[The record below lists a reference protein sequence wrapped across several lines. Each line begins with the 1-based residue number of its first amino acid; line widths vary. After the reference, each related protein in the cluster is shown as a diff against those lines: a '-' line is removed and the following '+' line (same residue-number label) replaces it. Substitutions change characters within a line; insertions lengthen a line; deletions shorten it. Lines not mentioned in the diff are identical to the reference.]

1 MKQSEMWGISLENSL
16 VSKIFAKT
24 MFVAVCSSI
33 VTVLVI
39 CTVFVVTKEIPLHQL
54 LQFCG
59 RYFYQFFIM
68 LFIITAIALVSA
80 YALARKIVKPIEKMG
95 EDLKHIDENCP
106 YDELKP
112 FSEKIK
118 TQLDKKARLENLAKQ
133 FTANLSHE
141 LKTPLTAISGY
152 GEILENTSVSPEDAS
167 RFGGIIYKESQ
178 RLINLTH
185 DIIQL
190 SQLEEYDFKP
200 IVDTVD
206 LAEIAFS
213 CVEALSVGAQK
224 RDIKLH
230 VDGNEAFIRAS
241 KSLLDELVYNL
252 VENAIRYNVDGGE
265 VFVTVENKEKEIVLA
280 VRDTGIGIPESAQ
293 GRIFERFFRV
303 DKSRSKQTGGTGL
316 GLAIVKHSAE
326 YLGGSVQLESKEN
339 VGTTITV
346 FLPKK

>member
-1 MKQSEMWGISLENSL
+1 MWGISLENSL
-16 VSKIFAKT
+16 VSKIFSKT
-24 MFVAVCSSI
+24 MFVALGSSI
-33 VTVLVI
+33 ITVLII
-39 CTVFVVTKEIPLHQL
+39 CTVFVATGEVKLQKVLQL
-54 LQFCG
+54 LGKYSF
-59 RYFYQFFIM
+59 QFFIL
-68 LFIITAIALVSA
+68 LFVITAIALVTA
-80 YALARKIVKPIEKMG
+80 YVLTRKIVKPIEKMG

-112 FSEKIK
+112 FTEKIK

-152 GEILENTSVSPEDAS
+152 GEILENTDVSPEDAS

-200 IVDTVD
+200 IIDTVD
-206 LAEIAFS
+206 LNSIAVS
-213 CVEALSVGAQK
+213 CVEALSVEAQK
-224 RDIKLH
+224 RSIRIQ
-230 VDGNEAFIRAS
+230 VDGKEAFIRAS
-241 KSLLDELVYNL
+241 KPLLEELVYNL

-265 VFVTVENKEKEIVLA
+265 VFITVQNNENEIVLV

-293 GRIFERFFRV
+293 SRIFERFFRV

-326 YLGGSVQLESKEN
+326 YLGGSVKLESIEN
-339 VGTTITV
+339 EGTTVTV
-346 FLPKK
+346 LLPKK

>member
-1 MKQSEMWGISLENSL
+1 M

-24 MFVAVCSSI
+24 MFVALCASI
-33 VTVLVI
+33 VTVLII
-39 CTVFVVTKEIPLHQL
+39 CTVFVITKEIQL
-54 LQFCG
+54 QQLFHLFG
-59 RYFYQFFIM
+59 KYFYQFFLI

-112 FSEKIK
+112 FTEKIK

-152 GEILENTSVSPEDAS
+152 GEILENTAVSPEDAS

-200 IVDTVD
+200 IIDTVD
-206 LAEIAFS
+206 LTAIAFS
-213 CVEALSVGAQK
+213 CVEALSVEAQK
-224 RDIKLH
+224 RNVKIT

-241 KSLLDELVYNL
+241 KPLLEELVYNL

-265 VFVTVENKEKEIVLA
+265 VFVTVENKEKEIMLV
-280 VRDTGIGIPESAQ
+280 VRDTGIGIPENAQ
-293 GRIFERFFRV
+293 SRIFERFFRV

-326 YLGGSVQLESKEN
+326 YLGGSVKLESKEN
-339 VGTTITV
+339 EGTTVTV

>member
-1 MKQSEMWGISLENSL
+1 MFASL
-16 VSKIFAKT
+16 
-24 MFVAVCSSI
+24 CSS
-33 VTVLVI
+33 VMTVLII
-39 CTVFVVTKEIPLHQL
+39 CTVFVATKEVKLQQVLHL
-54 LQFCG
+54 LGKYSF
-59 RYFYQFFIM
+59 QFFIL
-68 LFIITAIALVSA
+68 LFVITAIALIT
-80 YALARKIVKPIEKMG
+80 ARVLTKKIVKPIEKMG

-106 YDELKP
+106 YDEFKP
-112 FSEKIK
+112 VTEKIK
-118 TQLDKKARLENLAKQ
+118 TQLDKKARLEKLTKQ

-152 GEILENTSVSPEDAS
+152 GEILENTQVSQEDAA

-200 IVDTVD
+200 IIDTVD
-206 LAEIAFS
+206 LNEIAVS
-213 CVEALSVGAQK
+213 CAEALSVEAQK
-224 RDIKLH
+224 RNVNIS
-230 VDGNEAFIRAS
+230 VSGEEAFVRAS
-241 KSLLDELVYNL
+241 KSLLEELVYNL
-252 VENAIRYNVDGGE
+252 VENAIRYNVDGGA
-265 VFVTVENKEKEIVLA
+265 VYVNIENKENEITLI

-326 YLGGSVQLESKEN
+326 YLGGSVKLQSEEN
-339 VGTTITV
+339 KGTTVTV

>member
-1 MKQSEMWGISLENSL
+1 MWGISLENSL
-16 VSKIFAKT
+16 VSKIFSKT
-24 MFVAVCSSI
+24 MFVALCSSI
-33 VTVLVI
+33 ITVLII
-39 CTVFVVTKEIPLHQL
+39 CTVFVATGEVKLQKL
-54 LQFCG
+54 LQLFG
-59 RYFYQFFIM
+59 KYSFQFFIL
-68 LFIITAIALVSA
+68 LFVITAIALVTA
-80 YALARKIVKPIEKMG
+80 YVLTRRIVKPIEKMG
-95 EDLKHIDENCP
+95 EDLKNIDKNCP

-112 FSEKIK
+112 FTEKIK
-118 TQLDKKARLENLAKQ
+118 TQLDKQARLENLAKQ

-152 GEILENTSVSPEDAS
+152 GEILQNTEVSPEDAS

-200 IVDTVD
+200 IIDTVD
-206 LAEIAFS
+206 LNTIAVS
-213 CVEALSVGAQK
+213 CVEALSVEAQK
-224 RDIKLH
+224 RNIKIQ

-265 VFVTVENKEKEIVLA
+265 VFVTVQNNDNGIMLV

-303 DKSRSKQTGGTGL
+303 DKSRSKRTGGTGL

-326 YLGGSVQLESKEN
+326 YLGGSVKLESKEN
-339 VGTTITV
+339 EGTAVTV
-346 FLPKK
+346 FLPRQ

>member
-1 MKQSEMWGISLENSL
+1 MWGISLENSL
-16 VSKIFAKT
+16 VSKIFSKT
-24 MFVAVCSSI
+24 MLVSLCSSI
-33 VTVLVI
+33 TTVLII
-39 CTVFVVTKEIPLHQL
+39 CTVFVATGEVRLQEVLHL
-54 LQFCG
+54 LAKYSF
-59 RYFYQFFIM
+59 QFFIL
-68 LFIITAIALVSA
+68 LFVITAIALVTA
-80 YALARKIVKPIEKMG
+80 HILTKRIVKPIEKMG

-112 FSEKIK
+112 FAEKIK

-152 GEILENTSVSPEDAS
+152 GEILENTEVSSEDAS

-206 LAEIAFS
+206 LNAIASS
-213 CVEALSVGAQK
+213 CVEALSVEAQK
-224 RDIKLH
+224 RDIRISAE
-230 VDGNEAFIRAS
+230 GNEAFIRAS
-241 KSLLDELVYNL
+241 KSLLEELVYNL
-252 VENAIRYNVDGGE
+252 VENAIRYNVDGGS
-265 VFVTVENKEKEIVLA
+265 VFVTVINNESEIMLV
-280 VRDTGIGIPESAQ
+280 VRDTGIGIPESVQ

-326 YLGGSVQLESKEN
+326 YLGGSVKLESKEN
-339 VGTTITV
+339 EGTTVTV
-346 FLPKK
+346 ILPKK

>member
-1 MKQSEMWGISLENSL
+1 MWGISLENSL
-16 VSKIFAKT
+16 VSKFFSKT

-33 VTVLVI
+33 ITVLII
-39 CTVFVVTKEIPLHQL
+39 CTVFVATGEVKLNRLLQL
-54 LQFCG
+54 LGKYSF
-59 RYFYQFFIM
+59 QFFIL
-68 LFIITAIALVSA
+68 LFIITAIALVTA
-80 YALARKIVKPIEKMG
+80 YVLTKKIVKPIEKMG
-95 EDLKHIDENCP
+95 EDLKHIDKNCP

-112 FSEKIK
+112 FTEKIK
-118 TQLDKKARLENLAKQ
+118 AQLDKKARLENLTKQ

-152 GEILENTSVSPEDAS
+152 GEILENTDVSPEDAA

-200 IVDTVD
+200 IIDTVD
-206 LAEIAFS
+206 LNSIAAS
-213 CVEALSVGAQK
+213 CAEALSVEAQK
-224 RDIKLH
+224 RNVSIF
-230 VDGNEAFIRAS
+230 VDGSEAYIRAS
-241 KSLLDELVYNL
+241 KSLLEELVYNL
-252 VENAIRYNVDGGE
+252 VENAIRYNVDGGK
-265 VFVTVENKEKEIVLA
+265 VFVTVENNKNDISLV

-326 YLGGSVQLESKEN
+326 YLGGSVKLQSEEN
-339 VGTTITV
+339 KGTTVTV
-346 FLPKK
+346 LLPKK

>member
-16 VSKIFAKT
+16 VSKVFAKT
-24 MFVAVCSSI
+24 IFVALCSSI
-33 VTVLVI
+33 VTVLI
-39 CTVFVVTKEIPLHQL
+39 LCTVFVVTKEVQL
-54 LQFCG
+54 QTLFQLFG
-59 RYFYQFFIM
+59 KYFYQFFLI

-112 FSEKIK
+112 FTEKIK
-118 TQLDKKARLENLAKQ
+118 TQLDKKERLENLAKQ

-152 GEILENTSVSPEDAS
+152 GEILENTAVSPEDAS

-200 IVDTVD
+200 IIDTVD
-206 LAEIAFS
+206 LTAIALS
-213 CVEALSVGAQK
+213 CVEALSVEAQK
-224 RDIKLH
+224 RNIKIT
-230 VDGNEAFIRAS
+230 VDGHEAFIRAS
-241 KSLLDELVYNL
+241 KSLLEELVYNL

-265 VFVTVENKEKEIVLA
+265 VFVTVENKENEIVLV

-293 GRIFERFFRV
+293 SRIFERFFRV

-326 YLGGSVQLESKEN
+326 YLGGSVKLESKEN
-339 VGTTITV
+339 VGTTVTV
-346 FLPKK
+346 FLPRQ

>member
-1 MKQSEMWGISLENSL
+1 M
-16 VSKIFAKT
+16 VSKIFSKT
-24 MFVAVCSSI
+24 MFVAVCSSVI
-33 VTVLVI
+33 TVLII
-39 CTVFVVTKEIPLHQL
+39 CTVFVVTGEVTLQKVLRL
-54 LQFCG
+54 LGKYSF
-59 RYFYQFFIM
+59 QFFI
-68 LFIITAIALVSA
+68 LLLVITAIALVTA
-80 YALARKIVKPIEKMG
+80 HVLAKKIVKPIEKMG

-106 YDELKP
+106 YNELEP
-112 FSEKIK
+112 FTEKIK

-152 GEILENTSVSPEDAS
+152 GEILENTEVSREDAS

-206 LAEIAFS
+206 LKAIACS
-213 CVEALSVGAQK
+213 CADALSVEAQK
-224 RDIKLH
+224 RDIQIL
-230 VDGNEAFIRAS
+230 VDGSEAFIRAS
-241 KSLLDELVYNL
+241 KSLLEELVYNL
-252 VENAIRYNVDGGE
+252 VENAIRYNVDGGR
-265 VFVTVENKEKEIVLA
+265 VFVSVGNNTSEIVLS

-293 GRIFERFFRV
+293 ERIFERFFRV

-326 YLGGSVQLESKEN
+326 YLGGSVSLESKEN
-339 VGTTITV
+339 EGTKVTV
-346 FLPKK
+346 ILPKK